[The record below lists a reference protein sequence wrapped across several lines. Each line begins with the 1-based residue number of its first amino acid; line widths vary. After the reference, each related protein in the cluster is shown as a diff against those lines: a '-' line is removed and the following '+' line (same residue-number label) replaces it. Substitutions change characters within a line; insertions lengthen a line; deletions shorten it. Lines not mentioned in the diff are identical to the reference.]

1 MTVTMGSK
9 WGRSGVKKGSLWG
22 HFSPTL
28 SHSKTTQLQQ
38 KEELMPNVKGTTR
51 HQTIFLRAFRDHPAG
66 PPPELWPSPAVFQ
79 RWLTRPHFRK
89 TLQSTLAALRFQTD
103 LHLAIAA
110 CQTARQIAFNSAAP
124 NAPAPT
130 PPDPNQLLRLH
141 HLRQRFPAA
150 GTPRKEDPEEPQPL
164 SEREWVRSM
173 SGDEGVKAYD
183 ELVAMRKARWAREK
197 EEAKAKAQA
206 TANARPI
213 AQTAPGSPAD
223 SQANTSDN
231 ILGLIPSHASQPEP
245 AQSLTTTTPTPSIPP
260 DSGYAQYPPGTGP
273 ILYP

>member
-89 TLQSTLAALRFQTD
+89 SLQSTLAALRFQTD

-110 CQTARQIAFNSAAP
+110 CQTARQIASRPLTQDSGLSTQDSNL
-124 NAPAPT
+124 
-130 PPDPNQLLRLH
+130 LLRLH

-150 GTPRKEDPEEPQPL
+150 SGSADTKADEPEPL

-173 SGDEGVKAYD
+173 ATNGDEAVKAYD

-197 EEAKAKAQA
+197 AEAKAKAQDQ
-206 TANARPI
+206 NQP
-213 AQTAPGSPAD
+213 APAPQNG
-223 SQANTSDN
+223 
-231 ILGLIPSHASQPEP
+231 QP
-245 AQSLTTTTPTPSIPP
+245 
-260 DSGYAQYPPGTGP
+260 
-273 ILYP
+273 

>member
-1 MTVTMGSK
+1 
-9 WGRSGVKKGSLWG
+9 
-22 HFSPTL
+22 
-28 SHSKTTQLQQ
+28 
-38 KEELMPNVKGTTR
+38 MPNVKGTTR
-51 HQTIFLRAFRDHPAG
+51 HQTIFLRAFRENPNG

-89 TLQSTLAALRFQTD
+89 TLQSTLAALHFQTD
-103 LHLAIAA
+103 LHLAMAA
-110 CQTARQIAFNSAAP
+110 CQTARQIAARPLTQDSALG
-124 NAPAPT
+124 T
-130 PPDPNQLLRLH
+130 QDSSLLLRLH

-150 GTPRKEDPEEPQPL
+150 RGSADTKADEPEPL

-213 AQTAPGSPAD
+213 AQTAPPSPAD

-231 ILGLIPSHASQPEP
+231 ILGLTPSHASQPEP
-245 AQSLTTTTPTPSIPP
+245 AQSLTTTTPAPSIPP
-260 DSGYAQYPPGTGP
+260 DSGYAQCRPGTGP